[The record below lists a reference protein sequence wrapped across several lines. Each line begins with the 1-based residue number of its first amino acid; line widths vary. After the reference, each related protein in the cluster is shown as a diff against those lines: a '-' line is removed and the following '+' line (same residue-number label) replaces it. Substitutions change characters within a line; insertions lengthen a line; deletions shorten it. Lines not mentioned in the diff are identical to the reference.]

1 MRIFG
6 WFPNTVR
13 SQESC
18 TDSEKVA
25 FPDWIKS
32 IIFVL
37 LSGGFS
43 HAAAVAQN
51 NAFDRAFQCKWFE
64 PFFAMQPT
72 TVTTYD
78 FLSWIMALIM
88 FFFCSTSVCR

>member
-18 TDSEKVA
+18 ADSEKVA

-43 HAAAVAQN
+43 HAAAVA
-51 NAFDRAFQCKWFE
+51 
-64 PFFAMQPT
+64 
-72 TVTTYD
+72 
-78 FLSWIMALIM
+78 
-88 FFFCSTSVCR
+88 